1 MSSLF
6 SNVIEIN
13 GNVCFLSDA
22 HFGTP
27 NQQDS
32 ERREDMLVSL
42 LNQVGDKT
50 QHLFLLGDM
59 FDFWFEYLRQEA
71 PGKQEMAD
79 AWSAAIGLQAVDG
92 LVTSKYLQATARRNI
107 EGEITIDEAHK
118 LITSYYQSKQ
128 SRMDSNNDNEEADKV
143 AINITKILTSD
154 TMAFNANGFI
164 SPRRR
169 IFYE

>member
-1 MSSLF
+1 MYFCIVKPKKSSKEETENHIL
-6 SNVIEIN
+6 
-13 GNVCFLSDA
+13 
-22 HFGTP
+22 
-27 NQQDS
+27 
-32 ERREDMLVSL
+32 R
-42 LNQVGDKT
+42 LNMPTNDPIMDQFAD
-50 QHLFLLGDM
+50 
-59 FDFWFEYLRQEA
+59 FDEYLRQEA
-71 PGKQEMAD
+71 PSKQEMAD

>member
-1 MSSLF
+1 MPTNDPIMDQF
-6 SNVIEIN
+6 A
-13 GNVCFLSDA
+13 D
-22 HFGTP
+22 
-27 NQQDS
+27 
-32 ERREDMLVSL
+32 
-42 LNQVGDKT
+42 
-50 QHLFLLGDM
+50 
-59 FDFWFEYLRQEA
+59 FDEYLRQEA

-118 LITSYYQSKQ
+118 LITSYYQS
-128 SRMDSNNDNEEADKV
+128 RMDSNNDNEEADKV